1 MRGIWAH
8 TASAR
13 ALTLVAAPMTLCLPA
28 SAGAAERTQPIS
40 IGIQPL
46 SHALAE
52 LARQTGISVFAA
64 GELTQGRRSASV
76 SGSMAPEAALKI
88 ILQGSGLTYRRDS
101 DSTYVVVRGPAL
113 IRTSATA
120 PVASGRMP
128 APPAGE
134 PAADQGGLA
143 EIIVTAEKRETNLQD
158 TPIAISVLGAAD
170 LEARHIVSIENI
182 GGSVPALQLAPYSG
196 RNSAVQVTIRGIG
209 AQSDANQPMRDQG
222 VGVYID
228 GIYLGRAQGLGTALY
243 DIGHIEV
250 LKGPQGTLFGRNT
263 EGGAINIVTKK
274 PTGVFSMDTTVG
286 ISNFSGYEAITHVNL
301 PEFNNISIK
310 VDALVKKRDGT
321 VSNPMPGKPGF
332 NMFNKRG
339 IHAAALWKP
348 TPDFS
353 AEYAFD
359 TSYDATTPYYQQLV
373 SPGTS
378 PLAPIFEPHAYRID
392 EAEIGVPLRLS
403 VGKTWGHRLLLDW
416 GVSPD
421 LQIKSISSYRRLTQ
435 SQFANNIPTLSVFR
449 PNGPLA
455 RDSQGNFRQRQYSQE
470 LQLIGDLPQLKF
482 VLGAF
487 YFDERVQDD
496 AWSPNTL
503 QFNSDGTG
511 YSLLPQPTSS
521 SPYPDRASHSRAKSA
536 ALFGQATWTPD
547 FLNDIVHLTGGLRY
561 THDERQGTLEKVNGA
576 TPILN
581 GVTAPLQF
589 DDQWDR
595 VDPMVNLAVDL
606 SRNAMV
612 YGRWATGYR
621 SDGANTRSLTFR
633 GFDPETVSTFEIGA
647 KTEFFDR
654 KARLNVA
661 AYSTRLKDQQIDFTL
676 FTAGVNRSTVETIN
690 TRGVAKIKGAEIEL
704 TLTPTKSLTISG
716 SYAYIDAKL
725 PPAPNILV
733 PGSPLIA
740 IYPIYTPKHSA
751 SGSIDYRFP
760 IQNMLLRM
768 HVDANYASTQHV
780 SGNDASQT
788 VDKAFLVNG
797 RIALDEI
804 DLTRGASLE
813 LALWSRNIFNEA
825 HAIFRFA
832 SPAIGRQA
840 IFNEPRTYGATAS
853 IQF

>member
-1 MRGIWAH
+1 MLAR
-8 TASAR
+8 TASAL
-13 ALTLVAAPMTLCLPA
+13 AVALVASPLALCLPA
-28 SAGAAERTQPIS
+28 NAGAAESAQPIS
-40 IGIQPL
+40 ISIQPL
-46 SHALAE
+46 SRALVE

-64 GELTQGRRSASV
+64 GELTQGKRAPAV

-88 ILQGSGLTYRRDS
+88 ILQGSGLTYRRQS
-101 DSTYVVVRGPAL
+101 DNIYVLVRGPAI
-113 IRTSATA
+113 IRTSA
-120 PVASGRMP
+120 P
-128 APPAGE
+128 APAAAVPLQAPQASASAGS
-134 PAADQGGLA
+134 DGGLA

-158 TPIAISVLGAAD
+158 TPIAISVLGGAD

-228 GIYLGRAQGLGTALY
+228 SIYLGRAQGLGTALY

-274 PTGVFSMDTTVG
+274 PTGDFSMDSTVG
-286 ISNFSGYEAITHVNL
+286 IGNYSGYEAITHVNL
-301 PEFNNISIK
+301 PEFHNISVK
-310 VDALVKKRDGT
+310 MDALVKKRDGT
-321 VSNPMPGKPGF
+321 VSNPMEGEPGF

-339 IHAAALWKP
+339 VHLAALWKP
-348 TPDFS
+348 DFDFS
-353 AEYAFD
+353 AEYGFD

-373 SPGTS
+373 SPGTAA
-378 PLAPIFEPHAYRID
+378 LAPIFQPHDYRID

-403 VGKTWGHRLLLDW
+403 VGKTWGHRLVLNWSVL
-416 GVSPD
+416 PD
-421 LQIKSISSYRRLTQ
+421 LQLKSISSYRHLAQ

-455 RDSQGNFRQRQYSQE
+455 RDSQANFRQRQYSQE
-470 LQLIGDLPQLKF
+470 LQLIGELPQLKF

-503 QFNSDGTG
+503 QFNSDGTR
-511 YSLLPQPTSS
+511 YTLLPQPTSS
-521 SPYPDRASHSRAKSA
+521 SPYPDRASHSRARSA
-536 ALFGQATWTPD
+536 ALFGQATWMPR
-547 FLNDIVHLTGGLRY
+547 FLNEIVHLTGGLRY

-576 TPILN
+576 TPVLN
-581 GVTAPLQF
+581 GVTAPLEF
-589 DDQWDR
+589 DDKWDR
-595 VDPMVNLAVDL
+595 VDPMMNLAVDL
-606 SRNAMV
+606 TRHAMV

-621 SDGANTRSLTFR
+621 SGGANTRSLTFR

-661 AYSTRLKDQQIDFTL
+661 AYSTRLKDEQIDFTL
-676 FTAGVNRSTVETIN
+676 FTAGVNRSTVETVN
-690 TRGVAKIKGAEIEL
+690 TRGVAKIKGAEVEI
-704 TLTPTKSLTISG
+704 TLAPTKSLTLSA

-733 PGSPLIA
+733 PGSPLIT

-751 SGSIDYRFP
+751 SGSIDY
-760 IQNMLLRM
+760 
-768 HVDANYASTQHV
+768 
-780 SGNDASQT
+780 
-788 VDKAFLVNG
+788 
-797 RIALDEI
+797 
-804 DLTRGASLE
+804 
-813 LALWSRNIFNEA
+813 
-825 HAIFRFA
+825 
-832 SPAIGRQA
+832 
-840 IFNEPRTYGATAS
+840 
-853 IQF
+853 